1 MSDGGSRA
9 VHIRR
14 LPKKKTKMKEEEKEK
29 KKEEVEE
36 EEEEEEKK
44 NNTIISLVL
53 YTASHPRLL
62 DTTEVVLVLWRSH
75 VWSHDN
81 GRNNSSGKLTKSMKS
96 ASYLLSVAY
105 LSSVSFNPVAFF
117 MYPLFI

>member
-14 LPKKKTKMKEEEKEK
+14 LPKKKTKMKEEE
-29 KKEEVEE
+29 EE
-36 EEEEEEKK
+36 EE

-62 DTTEVVLVLWRSH
+62 DTNEVVLVSWQSH